1 MDIEQRLRAS
11 LVAPDPGP
19 AFTARVMSRL
29 HPRAGRR
36 GGRFIVI
43 GIALAMAAAAG
54 MLAWHFSLSGQART
68 EEIGLPGVGERAYE
82 GQWTA
87 TTAAQQVPAETLAPV
102 TATPSAAPAP
112 FSVIL
117 LSPRQEVQDADLHDR
132 VEAFHAAMGE
142 ELRRIPGLTLRVSS
156 QFTQEAGD
164 DADFIV
170 SLTSSGP
177 LPTSGGEIRPAD
189 GGNAYPPPGLATGAV
204 IGNVGRSSGD
214 ASRGAASTGA
224 DAMNG
229 LVSTILA
236 TRMAGLDVAYNLN
249 EFAAGGGSA
258 LTFSDER
265 GTITGVSGDGSIV
278 SQTVPMVLGAAGK
291 ACWVEIRVSPR
302 KSSASRYRLPVQ
314 ADASP
319 AQLAAA
325 LVGKLRLQ
333 VLPLDAGYQQR
344 VLARL
349 GNAEMDGSLLPDL
362 LPLLVVDGGKRL
374 ETPTRQALFR
384 FVANQP
390 AVTRAK
396 VWKALNRA
404 DNPSLVGPMLDSL
417 REDPDHQVR
426 LAALAN
432 LEAKHAGNPAVREAF
447 QALEQREAEP
457 FMRAAL
463 RWTLYGENQWRAD
476 VMSALQD
483 AGLSYEARL
492 APLIARTTADASS
505 FQMSQKRRSLVE
517 QERVLQ
523 PLLSLI
529 GENLHDPDRE
539 WVTSEALRLLSSVE
553 HPSVEELFL
562 SLLRETSLPTQVNG
576 KVRTWAV
583 DHWADP
589 RVREALGR

>member
-1 MDIEQRLRAS
+1 MDLEQRLRAS

-29 HPRAGRR
+29 HRGAGRR

-54 MLAWHFSLSGQART
+54 MLAWHFSLSGQLRT
-68 EEIGLPGVGERAYE
+68 EQIDLPDVSERAYE

-87 TTAAQQVPAETLAPV
+87 TTVSQPAPAETLAPV
-102 TATPSAAPAP
+102 TAAPSAAPAP

-117 LSPRQEVQDADLHDR
+117 LSPRQEVQDADLHQR
-132 VEAFHAAMGE
+132 VEAFHAAIGD
-142 ELRRIPGLTLRVSS
+142 ELRKIPGLTLRISS
-156 QFTQEAGD
+156 QFTQEAEDG
-164 DADFIV
+164 ADFIV

-177 LPTSGGEIRPAD
+177 LPTGGGEIRPAD
-189 GGNAYPPPGLATGAV
+189 GGNAYTPSALATGSV
-204 IGNVGRSSGD
+204 IGNAGRSSGD
-214 ASRGAASTGA
+214 ASSGAASIGA

-229 LVSTILA
+229 VVSTIIA
-236 TRMAGLDVAYNLN
+236 TRMAGLDVANTLG
-249 EFAAGGGSA
+249 EFTAGGGLRLSF
-258 LTFSDER
+258 TDER
-265 GTITGVSGDGSIV
+265 GITGVSGNGSII
-278 SQTVPMVLGAAGK
+278 SQTVPTVLGAAGK
-291 ACWVEIRVSPR
+291 ACWVEISVSPR
-302 KSSASRYRLPVQ
+302 KSAASRYKLPVHV
-314 ADASP
+314 DDSP

-349 GNAEMDGSLLPDL
+349 GNAGMDGSLLPDL

-374 ETPTRQALFR
+374 EPPMLQALFR

-396 VWKALNRA
+396 VWKTLNRA
-404 DNPSLVGPMLDSL
+404 DNPSLVVPMLDSL
-417 REDPDHQVR
+417 RQDPDHQVR

-432 LEAKHAGNPAVREAF
+432 LEENHAENPAVRAAF
-447 QALEQREAEP
+447 EALEQRESEP

-476 VMSALQD
+476 VMSAVQD

-523 PLLSLI
+523 PLLSLV
-529 GENLHDPDRE
+529 GESPHDPDRE
-539 WVTSEALRLLSSVE
+539 WVTSQALRLLSSVE
-553 HPSVEELFL
+553 HPAIEELFL

-576 KVRTWAV
+576 TVRTWAV